1 MVWPVGALRLD
12 TLYLYYTC
20 ILYSIQFMY
29 SVARKAALSN
39 LGYLYCTYSKYAS
52 NPMMHTHGMSQVN
65 LTLSD
70 RFISIQCTFL
80 NS

>member
-1 MVWPVGALRLD
+1 
-12 TLYLYYTC
+12 
-20 ILYSIQFMY
+20 MY
-29 SVARKAALSN
+29 SVASKATLSN

-80 NS
+80 NSCVFHNFLSHGCLASVVTWLPVV

>member
-1 MVWPVGALRLD
+1 
-12 TLYLYYTC
+12 
-20 ILYSIQFMY
+20 MY